1 MFKFNKK
8 LEYALIALG
17 YMYKKNPG
25 ELSSAKEIHTIYHV
39 PFDATSR
46 VMQIMAQKKILK
58 SEQGA
63 HGGYLIQ
70 KDLSKLSFF
79 EFSEIIL
86 GELNMVSCL
95 YESSEHNCCDIKDHC
110 NIISPLMWLNEKTKD
125 FYKALSMKDLLE
137 MSGESIEKA
146 QFAV

>member
-17 YMYKKNPG
+17 HMYRKNPG
-25 ELSSAKEIHTIYHV
+25 ELSSAKEIHNIYQI

-46 VMQIMAQKKILK
+46 VMQIMAQKQLLK

-63 HGGYLIQ
+63 QGGYLIQ

-95 YESSEHNCCDIKDHC
+95 YDQHENSCEIKDCC

-125 FYKALSMKDLLE
+125 FYRALSMKDLLE
-137 MSGESIEKA
+137 KSGESIDQV